1 MITISDSQN
10 FMDEFRRYAIE
21 KFGFLTKNDY
31 EVLLYHLLNNYS
43 NLKGRSLFEQSI
55 ELRVPENK
63 LKRLAYEAKLKH
75 CNYDRATLLETFLRQ
90 LQISKFTA
98 DGKSIKFAI
107 QDKYLR
113 TAVQAEVYKM
123 GSFMD
128 GSFNS
133 DVVSINA
140 EALVNLLQSLFKDKR
155 LLADIERRCNKAIRK
170 EAEKV
175 FSWKDLGISL
185 LSGTAET
192 LPSFLASVLAPGA
205 SAVKIADQI
214 LLTINKVKR

>member
-1 MITISDSQN
+1 
-10 FMDEFRRYAIE
+10 
-21 KFGFLTKNDY
+21 
-31 EVLLYHLLNNYS
+31 
-43 NLKGRSLFEQSI
+43 
-55 ELRVPENK
+55 
-63 LKRLAYEAKLKH
+63 
-75 CNYDRATLLETFLRQ
+75 
-90 LQISKFTA
+90 
-98 DGKSIKFAI
+98 
-107 QDKYLR
+107 
-113 TAVQAEVYKM
+113 
-123 GSFMD
+123 MD